1 MKGEE
6 GNFKRK
12 QKKCEENLPFQK
24 IAVILHRFSEKATR
38 GVAQSG

>member
-1 MKGEE
+1 MKDKVR
-6 GNFKRK
+6 NKKNNRK
-12 QKKCEENLPFQK
+12 KYEENLPFQK